1 MATKRFQLFNT
12 MHGET
17 IAIVELDEIL
27 LHPDAGILDPETLT
41 LRPIKNGGIYTLYPI
56 VDHSIAILEQLR
68 QNYDRL
74 TKQPSE
80 SLGGYIHNM
89 DALTEAVGALFAE
102 VSYCVIESADD
113 INKIINP
120 PKNGEYEPK
129 MKKYDVMA
137 DLLEAVKARIG

>member
-17 IAIVELDEIL
+17 IAIVELDEAL
-27 LHPDAGILDPETLT
+27 LNPDAGILDAETLT

-56 VDHSIAILEQLR
+56 VDHSIAILEQIR

-89 DALTEAVGALFAE
+89 DALTDAVGALFQDVA
-102 VSYCVIESADD
+102 YIVIESADD
-113 INKIINP
+113 LSKVINP
-120 PKNGEYEPK
+120 PKSGDYEPK

-137 DLLEAVKARIG
+137 DLLEAVKARLV